1 MAPHLTLPAL
11 LLSKPMIQ
19 TGPGNDDVKFHVLM
33 SAESMPLNNR
43 DGASLPPPPGSCS
56 CCLSSS
62 CLIRSREFHSL
73 IQNKHREFE
82 RFSFSLS
89 AEITTGLKAN
99 RRLGGCRPMCRI
111 TPRDGQGES
120 FEMVFSFTA
129 GVKYINQSTI
139 GSKGSHCAFGCSG
152 FNNLSDFAEP
162 ILLFNIHCAMLQKE
176 K

>member
-1 MAPHLTLPAL
+1 
-11 LLSKPMIQ
+11 
-19 TGPGNDDVKFHVLM
+19 
-33 SAESMPLNNR
+33 MPLNSR
-43 DGASLPPPPGSCS
+43 EGAPHHPRKLLLLLVFP
-56 CCLSSS
+56 

-73 IQNKHREFE
+73 IQNKHGEFE
-82 RFSFSLS
+82 RFSFSVS
-89 AEITTGLKAN
+89 AGITTGLKAN

-111 TPRDGQGES
+111 TPRDGQGEF

-129 GVKYINQSTI
+129 GVKYINQSTV

-162 ILLFNIHCAMLQKE
+162 ILLFNIHRAMLQKG